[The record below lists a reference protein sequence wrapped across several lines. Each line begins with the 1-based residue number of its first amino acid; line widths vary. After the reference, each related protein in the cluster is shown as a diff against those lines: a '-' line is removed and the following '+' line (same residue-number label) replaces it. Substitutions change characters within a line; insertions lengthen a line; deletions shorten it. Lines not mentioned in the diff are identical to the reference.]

1 MSEVKGG
8 GKGWTLPVGCATAFC
23 HEACALENISCC
35 HLSVFPGF
43 RTSHVTGGLRNRI
56 YGRNDTSACFVGGF
70 NFEPAKTFLYH
81 ANDNLPS
88 PLKCDCLTD
97 HVAFLSFPNLSFI
110 SFPLFMSGCCWL
122 ALLSFC
128 FQIYHFLCLDARS
141 FFFH

>member
-1 MSEVKGG
+1 MGG
-8 GKGWTLPVGCATAFC
+8 MTLP
-23 HEACALENISCC
+23 HALWVDSILNQPRS
-35 HLSVFPGF
+35 F
-43 RTSHVTGGLRNRI
+43 
-56 YGRNDTSACFVGGF
+56 YG
-70 NFEPAKTFLYH
+70 

-141 FFFH
+141 FFLSLISILQGMP